1 MSKIALCTAIGL
13 VLLFAVGCSAKAM
26 TVSPILIN
34 VYEKYQ
40 PAQSHHCVAL
50 FGMILCFVTIFTF
63 LTFSFFLFLLF
74 SFPFSSFS

>member
-34 VYEKYQ
+34 VYEKYP
-40 PAQSHHCVAL
+40 PAQSRLCATLFCV
-50 FGMILCFVTIFTF
+50 ILCFVTIFTF
-63 LTFSFFLFLLF
+63 LTFSFVLLSFLLIF
-74 SFPFSSFS
+74 MS